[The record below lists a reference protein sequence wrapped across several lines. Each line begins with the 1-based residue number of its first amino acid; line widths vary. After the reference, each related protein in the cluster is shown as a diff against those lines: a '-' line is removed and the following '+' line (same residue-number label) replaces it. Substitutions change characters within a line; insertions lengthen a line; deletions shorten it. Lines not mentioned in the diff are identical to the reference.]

1 MKFSTYIICSF
12 ILLQNVL
19 QAQIMTIKDAVTLEP
34 LTGVVVTSENTS
46 RVTDANGQVDVTPF
60 KNQSAIQLWAIGYD
74 RYTFTYAQIAAS
86 NFEVYMFSSGLYSN
100 EVVVSASK
108 FEEKSSD
115 VAQPI
120 VVIDRKSLQFQSQ
133 QTSAD
138 VLQQSG
144 LVHVQ
149 KSQQGGGSPI
159 IRGFEANKVLI
170 VVDGVRMNNAIY
182 RGGHLQD
189 VITIDNSMLE
199 KVEVAFG
206 PGSVIYGSDALGGV
220 MHFYTKNP
228 KFSTTDKMHV
238 EGSGMLRY
246 STVNKETTENIM
258 FNLGGKKWA
267 YLMNINYS
275 IFDDLKQGADP
286 IEMWQRKEYVTRIN
300 EVDSIV
306 QNTDPRVQIGSGYRQ
321 LDMLHKVSFK
331 QSETVK
337 HLLSFQSS
345 SSSNV
350 PRYDRL
356 TQYRNGAL
364 RFAEWYYGPQRRNQL
379 TYTLHLNGATQ
390 MYDQARVTMAY
401 QDIEQSRHNRG
412 FRKESLNS
420 QVEEVKILSLNA
432 DFSKATKGGSE
443 IRYGAEYYTNDVS
456 SNAQLTNIRTGEIL
470 PSATRY
476 ADGGSTFSGLS
487 AYVTHS
493 WEISPKLVLTD
504 GVRFNQ
510 IRLTAQFNDTTFFPF
525 PFKSVEQNN
534 LATTGSIGL
543 IARPNQTWKLSLLGS
558 TGFRAQNVDD
568 LSKVFESVTAT
579 RDENNQLTTLGNL
592 IIPNP
597 NLKPEF
603 TYNADAGVSKT
614 IAKKATV
621 TLNGFY
627 TAYRDAITTDYTTLN
642 GQAIVQFNG
651 DSSYVITSVNKTKAY
666 IYGGSAQLVYQ
677 INKSFELNS
686 AITYTYGRIQEESGD
701 TPLDHI
707 PPLFGRTGL
716 TCQYKKMRAEI
727 WSMYNAEKPIKDYR
741 LGAEDNESN
750 APETGMPSWYTL
762 NIRGGYQLNQHL
774 RLQLAVENILDTN
787 YRLFASNISA
797 PGRNIQVTLRA
808 NL

>member
-1 MKFSTYIICSF
+1 
-12 ILLQNVL
+12 
-19 QAQIMTIKDAVTLEP
+19 
-34 LTGVVVTSENTS
+34 
-46 RVTDANGQVDVTPF
+46 
-60 KNQSAIQLWAIGYD
+60 
-74 RYTFTYAQIAAS
+74 
-86 NFEVYMFSSGLYSN
+86 
-100 EVVVSASK
+100 
-108 FEEKSSD
+108 
-115 VAQPI
+115 
-120 VVIDRKSLQFQSQ
+120 
-133 QTSAD
+133 
-138 VLQQSG
+138 
-144 LVHVQ
+144 
-149 KSQQGGGSPI
+149 
-159 IRGFEANKVLI
+159 
-170 VVDGVRMNNAIY
+170 
-182 RGGHLQD
+182 
-189 VITIDNSMLE
+189 
-199 KVEVAFG
+199 
-206 PGSVIYGSDALGGV
+206 
-220 MHFYTKNP
+220 
-228 KFSTTDKMHV
+228 
-238 EGSGMLRY
+238 
-246 STVNKETTENIM
+246 
-258 FNLGGKKWA
+258 
-267 YLMNINYS
+267 
-275 IFDDLKQGADP
+275 
-286 IEMWQRKEYVTRIN
+286 
-300 EVDSIV
+300 
-306 QNTDPRVQIGSGYRQ
+306 
-321 LDMLHKVSFK
+321 
-331 QSETVK
+331 
-337 HLLSFQSS
+337 
-345 SSSNV
+345 
-350 PRYDRL
+350 
-356 TQYRNGAL
+356 
-364 RFAEWYYGPQRRNQL
+364 
-379 TYTLHLNGATQ
+379 
-390 MYDQARVTMAY
+390 
-401 QDIEQSRHNRG
+401 
-412 FRKESLNS
+412 
-420 QVEEVKILSLNA
+420 
-432 DFSKATKGGSE
+432 
-443 IRYGAEYYTNDVS
+443 
-456 SNAQLTNIRTGEIL
+456 
-470 PSATRY
+470 
-476 ADGGSTFSGLS
+476 
-487 AYVTHS
+487 
-493 WEISPKLVLTD
+493 
-504 GVRFNQ
+504 
-510 IRLTAQFNDTTFFPF
+510 LTAQFNDTTFFPF

-558 TGFRAQNVDD
+558 TGFRAPNVDD